1 MSNANEPDRVNT
13 GALATTTG
21 IVGCAALGIALFVTS
36 LVREET
42 RVVGDARQG
51 TQERSVRELR
61 AEQLGVLD
69 ASPTW
74 KDRAAGVVTLPI
86 GRAMDWMLESVRK
99 DPKALS
105 PWQPPA
111 PEALG
116 GAGPEGAS
124 SDASEVP
131 SGTGGA
137 SGSSAAAS
145 AEAPSAAPTGTAP
158 ARTAP
163 APQAPGA
170 PAAPKAAASGASPA
184 APGAAPAAP

>member
-1 MSNANEPDRVNT
+1 MSKANEPDRVNT

-21 IVGCAALGIALFVTS
+21 IVGCATLGIALFVTS
-36 LVREET
+36 LVREQT
-42 RVVGDARQG
+42 SVIGDARQG

-74 KDRAAGVVTLPI
+74 KDRATGAVTLPI
-86 GRAMDWMLESVRK
+86 GRAMDWMLEAVRK

-116 GAGPEGAS
+116 GAGPEAAS
-124 SDASEVP
+124 GDASDVP
-131 SGTGGA
+131 AGTGGA
-137 SGSSAAAS
+137 SGSPAS
-145 AEAPSAAPTGTAP
+145 PSAPTGAVQP
-158 ARTAP
+158 ASVQPAGVQPAAVQP
-163 APQAPGA
+163 APKAAPSPAAPGA
-170 PAAPKAAASGASPA
+170 PAA
-184 APGAAPAAP
+184 AP